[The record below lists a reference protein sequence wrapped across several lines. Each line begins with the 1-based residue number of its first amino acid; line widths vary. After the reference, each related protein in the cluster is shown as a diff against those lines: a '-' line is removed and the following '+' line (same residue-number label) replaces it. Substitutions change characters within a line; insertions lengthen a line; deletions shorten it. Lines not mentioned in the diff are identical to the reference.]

1 MFDSNGKQILL
12 SPQSINQ
19 LMTFD
24 SQKKAMMNLQKDTVV
39 PLDAIQN
46 PFGQE
51 IDVETTQE
59 NVIDI
64 DKVTPVFNAVTEL
77 SLLQSRAVS
86 SGTQSA
92 IEAVSSGTQS
102 AVEIF
107 DKAISGSKKAVSKVI
122 DSISTDDEN
131 KQTENLPKPL
141 YKRLA
146 ELNVR
151 FRNEGIMNERERLKL
166 IREVIDSNS
175 ALHKKLRKKDQTYD
189 EFLTDVILKYKDE
202 I

>member
-1 MFDSNGKQILL
+1 MTADMMQENLENLESVFVKNSTGFELTENQIKKIRDGDLTLSFFERSADNELLYLVEQGRDNVMFDSNGKQILL

-102 AVEIF
+102 AVE
-107 DKAISGSKKAVSKVI
+107 AVSSGTQSAVEDYYKHM
-122 DSISTDDEN
+122 
-131 KQTENLPKPL
+131 KLPTTH
-141 YKRLA
+141 Y
-146 ELNVR
+146 
-151 FRNEGIMNERERLKL
+151 M
-166 IREVIDSNS
+166 
-175 ALHKKLRKKDQTYD
+175 
-189 EFLTDVILKYKDE
+189 
-202 I
+202 

>member
-1 MFDSNGKQILL
+1 
-12 SPQSINQ
+12 
-19 LMTFD
+19 
-24 SQKKAMMNLQKDTVV
+24 MMNLQKDTVV

-92 IEAVSSGTQS
+92 IEAVSSGTQSAVEAVSSGTQS